1 MDRTLPWA
9 IVMKDF
15 SVFRTKKSI
24 VFSLAIF
31 PVVIG
36 VGLPAVIWLLM
47 RRSALSPDV
56 VVTLLDAF
64 SFFFIIIPSLIPVTL
79 ASYSIMGEKAEKSL
93 EPLLSTPA
101 TDGDILLGKGLAA
114 FLPSIAATLA
124 GAIIFMVIS
133 DILTFSILGHLF
145 FPNWSVAIILLLAV
159 PFICMMSVE
168 LNLIISA
175 RTSDLRT
182 AYNLGASILLPFGA
196 IYVLFELGYLPFT
209 ETNLLIISAVV
220 LLIGLLLL
228 PVIRSAFRREEILT
242 KWR

>member
-1 MDRTLPWA
+1 
-9 IVMKDF
+9 
-15 SVFRTKKSI
+15 
-24 VFSLAIF
+24 
-31 PVVIG
+31 
-36 VGLPAVIWLLM
+36 
-47 RRSALSPDV
+47 
-56 VVTLLDAF
+56 
-64 SFFFIIIPSLIPVTL
+64 
-79 ASYSIMGEKAEKSL
+79 
-93 EPLLSTPA
+93 
-101 TDGDILLGKGLAA
+101 
-114 FLPSIAATLA
+114 
-124 GAIIFMVIS
+124 
-133 DILTFSILGHLF
+133 
-145 FPNWSVAIILLLAV
+145 
-159 PFICMMSVE
+159 MMSVE